1 MGKNLLI
8 AQSDMTEAFFLEG
21 ETDFLL
27 ITFNHLSI
35 RANGSDFWGRS
46 IAEKAGFNCLGFMS
60 KTPHWFPRNDRIF
73 ENESVKK
80 ILDRFSTKII
90 YGHSMGGHAA
100 LKHSNRLGASVVI
113 CFSPQYSI
121 DPSITLQNDTRFH
134 RRFNPSLNENMS
146 IIPSDIKGDIFVFT
160 DQKMPQD
167 RFHVDLLRG
176 VTNFHDI
183 VMPYAGHETVQCF
196 AGTSKIITLID
207 SCLSLDYQNI
217 RRMASIYRRSSI
229 YRKKN
234 VMINLSR
241 KLARSK
247 NFEKMIKLTEYM
259 EEIIPH
265 DPIVFDIRSNA
276 YLRMGIFSEA
286 LSNIEVAIRM
296 NPQRSGFYKQKALVL
311 ERIGDLDEALK
322 FAEIA
327 LSIEPHRDDHKK
339 TVAFFSS
346 RVKKISTIC

>member
-1 MGKNLLI
+1 
-8 AQSDMTEAFFLEG
+8 
-21 ETDFLL
+21 
-27 ITFNHLSI
+27 
-35 RANGSDFWGRS
+35 
-46 IAEKAGFNCLGFMS
+46 
-60 KTPHWFPRNDRIF
+60 
-73 ENESVKK
+73 
-80 ILDRFSTKII
+80 
-90 YGHSMGGHAA
+90 
-100 LKHSNRLGASVVI
+100 
-113 CFSPQYSI
+113 
-121 DPSITLQNDTRFH
+121 
-134 RRFNPSLNENMS
+134 
-146 IIPSDIKGDIFVFT
+146 
-160 DQKMPQD
+160 
-167 RFHVDLLRG
+167 
-176 VTNFHDI
+176 
-183 VMPYAGHETVQCF
+183 
-196 AGTSKIITLID
+196 
-207 SCLSLDYQNI
+207 
-217 RRMASIYRRSSI
+217 
-229 YRKKN
+229 
-234 VMINLSR
+234 MINLSR